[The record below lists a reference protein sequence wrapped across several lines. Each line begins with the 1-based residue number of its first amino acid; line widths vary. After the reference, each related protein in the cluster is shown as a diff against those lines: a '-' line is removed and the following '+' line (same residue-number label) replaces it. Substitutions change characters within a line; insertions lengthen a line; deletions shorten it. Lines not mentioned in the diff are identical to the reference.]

1 MTIIKSSEYLTNYPL
16 QALDDAL
23 ASQMLRTSTDVDE
36 VKGVALRLFDCHCHC
51 LDESLELHRLET
63 AKIQWLLKS
72 FLGSLSTGGL
82 VSFDEQYVRRLS
94 RAAIGMVGGLK
105 PLLPGF
111 VPITW
116 ASKAFGQFHGAWEA
130 SKRQL
135 NPETVSFWGGWMI
148 KAQNGKPVYL
158 CLAGMYKSHGPA
170 FTKAFHEAMRR
181 DVLKRRK
188 AQSNMINRL
197 ANFIAG
203 NAHRFP
209 KEVFQDPDLMEEF
222 AEAYFWEYQSS
233 EYERNEDPRLNAR
246 TWRTMRLIIVRALLK
261 PAVWKADE
269 EAFVIPAGQSTPG
282 SDRNIKKNKHGIEIK
297 DKLLTEIPLYVT
309 DIEAIDLLYGEV
321 RRDLHTVE
329 KYALSQALQIRKAQR
344 RRIREAPLGS
354 ILEVKDR
361 KSRAYNDFN
370 KTGLRNIYHTFEA
383 EGMSTTVEARIRYGE
398 RLPELALLLGMPTTY
413 SLFPFQ
419 CLLTMYHPEI
429 TAAFLENLAIWDGN
443 KRVSFIKT
451 NKGYELT
458 GYKDRRESKHS
469 EQKILLLPKAAALVR
484 MVEQIT
490 KPLRQYLKK
499 QNDPNW
505 QKLFLTS
512 GSSFNYPIPAST
524 NILSCNRIES
534 SKSVREM
541 MLSQLAPHSD
551 KQGDELV
558 DFLKK
563 LCLSRVRA
571 QAAVADYIKN
581 HSLPRLA
588 KKLGHAN
595 YNKDLLDSYL
605 PAAIYDFFAT
615 RYVRIFQ
622 KGIICEAM
630 EGSRHF
636 LRATKLE
643 SFEKLHEFLSRYAL
657 KEIPE
662 NLRSM
667 TDNKIPDGEI
677 VEVGVSVSAAS
688 MTALLSV
695 REAVRRSKTP
705 DRIRGLAKYWAAVC
719 DKIES
724 FILNGHNKKLH
735 KYLATAQENH
745 NSSLYEGMIYA
756 VS

>member
-1 MTIIKSSEYLTNYPL
+1 ML
-16 QALDDAL
+16 QA
-23 ASQMLRTSTDVDE
+23 STDVDE

-51 LDESLELHRLET
+51 LDEPLELNSLEP

-72 FLGSLSTGGL
+72 FLGSLSTGDL
-82 VSFDEQYVRRLS
+82 ISFDQHYVRRLS

-105 PLLPGF
+105 KLLPGLA
-111 VPITW
+111 PITW
-116 ASKAFGQFHGAWEA
+116 SSKGFGQFHGVWEA

-135 NPETVSFWGGWMI
+135 NPEMVSFWGGWRI
-148 KAQNGKPVYL
+148 QAKKGKSVYL
-158 CLAGMYKSHGPA
+158 CLAEMYKTHGPA

-181 DVLKRRK
+181 DVLKRCK
-188 AQSNMINRL
+188 AQSNMINKL
-197 ANFIAG
+197 ANFIVE

-233 EYERNEDPRLNAR
+233 EYERNEDSTLNAR

-282 SDRNIKKNKHGIEIK
+282 ADRNIKKNKHGIEIK
-297 DKLLTEIPLYVT
+297 DKLLTEVPLYVT

-329 KYALSQALQIRKAQR
+329 KYALSQALQIRKAQQ

-429 TAAFLENLAIWDGN
+429 TATFLEDLAIWDGN

-458 GYKDRRESKHS
+458 GYKDRRGSKHS

-490 KPLRQYLKK
+490 EPLRQYLKQ

-505 QKLFLTS
+505 QKLFLVS
-512 GSSFNYPIPAST
+512 GSSFSHPKPANT
-524 NILSCNRIES
+524 NILSSNRIES
-534 SKSVREM
+534 SKIIRDM
-541 MLSQLAPHSD
+541 MLSQIAPHSD

-563 LCLSRVRA
+563 LCITRVRA

-581 HSLPRLA
+581 HNLTRLA
-588 KKLGHAN
+588 RKLGHAN

-605 PAAIYDFFAT
+605 PVAIYDFFAT

-630 EGSRHF
+630 KDSRHF
-636 LRATKLE
+636 LRATKFE
-643 SFEKLHEFLSRYAL
+643 SFEQLHEFLSRYAL

-667 TDNKIPDGEI
+667 TDNIIADGEI
-677 VEVGVSVSAAS
+677 VEVSVSVSAAS

-695 REAVRRSKTP
+695 REAVRRSNTP

-724 FILNGHNKKLH
+724 FILNSRDKKLH
-735 KYLATAQENH
+735 KHLAVAQENH
-745 NSSLYEGMIYA
+745 DSNLFAGMIYA
-756 VS
+756 AS

>member
-1 MTIIKSSEYLTNYPL
+1 MIIIKSSQYLQNYPL

-23 ASQMLRTSTDVDE
+23 AYQMLQASTDVDE
-36 VKGVALRLFDCHCHC
+36 VKGAALRLFDCHCHC
-51 LDESLELHRLET
+51 LDEQLELHSLEP
-63 AKIQWLLKS
+63 AKIQWLLES
-72 FLGSLSTGGL
+72 FLGSLSTGDL
-82 VSFDEQYVRRLS
+82 VSFDENYVRRLS

-105 PLLPGF
+105 ELLPGL

-116 ASKAFGQFHGAWEA
+116 SSKGFGKFHGVWEA
-130 SKRQL
+130 SKHKL

-148 KAQNGKPVYL
+148 KDQKGKPVYL
-158 CLAGMYKSHGPA
+158 CLAEMYKTHGSA
-170 FTKAFHEAMRR
+170 FTIAFYEAMRR
-181 DVLKRRK
+181 DALKRCK
-188 AQSNMINRL
+188 TQSNMINKL
-197 ANFIAG
+197 ANFIAE
-203 NAHRFP
+203 NANRFP
-209 KEVFQDPDLMEEF
+209 KEVFQSPDLMTEF

-233 EYERNEDPRLNAR
+233 EYERNENPTLNAR

-261 PAVWKADE
+261 PAIWKADE
-269 EAFVIPAGQSTPG
+269 KAFVIPAGQGTPG
-282 SDRNIKKNKHGIEIK
+282 SDRNIKKNKHGIEVK
-297 DKLLTEIPLYVT
+297 DKLLTEVPLHVT

-321 RRDLHTVE
+321 RRDLRTVE
-329 KYALSQALQIRKAQR
+329 KYGLSQALQIRRAQR
-344 RRIREAPLGS
+344 KRIREAPLGN
-354 ILEVKDR
+354 ILEIKDR

-383 EGMSTTVEARIRYGE
+383 EGMSTTVAARARYGE

-419 CLLTMYHPEI
+419 CLLAMYHPEI
-429 TAAFLENLAIWDGN
+429 TASFLEDLSLWDGK

-451 NKGYELT
+451 NKGYELI
-458 GYKDRRESKHS
+458 GYKDRRGSRNS
-469 EQKILLLPKAAALVR
+469 EQKILLSPKAAALVR

-490 KPLRQYLKK
+490 DPLRQYLKK

-512 GSSFNYPIPAST
+512 GSSFNYPISAST
-524 NILSCNRIES
+524 NILSSNRIEY
-534 SKSVREM
+534 SKSVRDM

-551 KQGDELV
+551 KQGDELI

-581 HSLPRLA
+581 HSLTRLA
-588 KKLGHAN
+588 RKLGHAN

-605 PAAIYDFFAT
+605 PVAIYDFFAT

-630 EGSRHF
+630 KDSRHF
-636 LRATKLE
+636 LRATK
-643 SFEKLHEFLSRYAL
+643 FENFEQLHDFLSRYAL

-662 NLRSM
+662 NLRTM
-667 TDNKIPDGEI
+667 TDNKIADGEI

-695 REAVRRSKTP
+695 REAVRRSNTP

-724 FILNGHNKKLH
+724 FILNSRDKNLH
-735 KYLATAQENH
+735 KHLAVAQENQ
-745 NSSLYEGMIYA
+745 NSNLYAGMIYA
-756 VS
+756 AS